1 MPEKVEI
8 EFIGI
13 PDDLLAD
20 SKKVQKEM
28 DAISAKLKAS
38 GVSQSAYNKALQAHK
53 EAANKSTEANQKS
66 RMSFTEVSSAIN
78 LVQQG
83 LQLAGQAYEATIG
96 STLKYANEV
105 RQLSQISGES
115 AENTSRFI
123 QVLDDYKIGT
133 DDALTATRA
142 LTKQGL
148 SPSIDTLAKL
158 SDQYRKLSSA
168 EEKNAFIMKNL
179 GKSGLQWVEVLNKG
193 SAAILKQGDAVA
205 DGLILNQK
213 QLDAA
218 RELEIAQD
226 NLGESWQQIS
236 MTIGNKAIPA
246 MTSAIDEFNNT
257 SRAIEIM
264 TESGMGWFE
273 VLDNMA
279 AMSPAYLDAL
289 KQANE
294 ETLAGRDAMLQN
306 SEAVE
311 ENTASLE
318 AQEAK
323 VKAISDANR
332 GFLGTLGQVSGAMTT
347 YEEGIANADAAL
359 AAHDITAEEHAETIT
374 KLGADYQAAAN
385 QILLSLLEI
394 KYTADGVFDD
404 TELNKYLT
412 AATKMGV
419 ITQEQRNQT
428 ISLYNEVEN
437 LDASLN
443 GTSSQIYHT
452 GERAADMADNFGI
465 ATAAAGDLTVA
476 AYEAAGGVGAVK
488 SQTLSMP
495 ASGTA
500 WDYYF
505 NIHVKGR
512 VPSLPSNFDGMG
524 GGMCFVRGTP
534 VTLSDGTTKPIEQVE
549 PGDKVRSYETDRGEF
564 VAGVVVKI
572 ITRDVT
578 EYLSVDGILV
588 TAEHPF
594 WIVDRGEWAKAG
606 ELKRGDI
613 LLRDNGGFQI
623 VKNIFH
629 IRSEVEVFNMTVEG
643 VHNYFAGGVLVHN
656 KAVGDD
662 DMDTPHA
669 SGGVFMIPQRYG
681 NEGFRL
687 GNGDTASGGEKLAIA
702 PQGKDFIDYDRMPR
716 IDEKK
721 LARAVVSALAQVDW

>member
-1 MPEKVEI
+1 MTEKVQI
-8 EFIGI
+8 EFEGV
-13 PDDLLAD
+13 DKLTAV
-20 SKKVQKEM
+20 SNKVQSEL
-28 DAISAKLKAS
+28 DATATKTK
-38 GVSQSAYNKALQAHK
+38 
-53 EAANKSTEANQKS
+53 AANNTAKI
-66 RMSFTEVSSAIN
+66 SFTEVASALN

-83 LQLAGQAYEATIG
+83 LQLAGKAYDATVG

-323 VKAISDANR
+323 IKAVSQANQEFMSALMGVDA
-332 GFLGTLGQVSGAMTT
+332 AMDTFQ
-347 YEEGIANADAAL
+347 EGMAEVDAAL
-359 AAHDITAEEHAETIT
+359 ADGSISVDEHKAKVAELEAQYEESTNRIILSIVESRLAIDGWTQAETH
-374 KLGADYQAAAN
+374 AY
-385 QILLSLLEI
+385 LEAG
-394 KYTADGVFDD
+394 KQLGVF
-404 TELNKYLT
+404 
-412 AATKMGV
+412 
-419 ITQEQRNQT
+419 TQETVNKT
-428 ISLYNEVEN
+428 HEIINEV
-437 LDASLN
+437 DATIAGFGEL
-443 GTSSQIYHT
+443 GSQMYHT
-452 GERAADMADNFGI
+452 GERAVDAADDFGVMGEG
-465 ATAAAGDLTVA
+465 AAALGDEIRSNALPAV
-476 AYEAAGGVGAVK
+476 GGLK
-488 SQTLSMP
+488 SQINGLP
-495 ASGTA
+495 PSGSA
-500 WDYYF
+500 WAYSF
-505 NIHVKGR
+505 TISVKGR
-512 VPSLPSNFDGMG
+512 VPSLPNNQGVDGSG
-524 GGMCFVRGTP
+524 LCFVRGTP
-534 VTLSDGTTKPIEQVE
+534 VTLSDGTTKPIEQVQ
-549 PGDKVRSYETDRGEF
+549 PGDEVRSYDTERGEF
-564 VAGVVVKI
+564 VVGVVVKI
-572 ITRDVT
+572 ITRDVV
-578 EYLSVDGILV
+578 EYLSIDGILV
-588 TAEHPF
+588 TPEHPF
-594 WIVDRGEWAKAG
+594 WIVDRGEWVKAG

-623 VKNIFH
+623 VKHIFH
-629 IRSEVEVFNMTVEG
+629 IRSGVEVFNMTVEG

-656 KAVGDD
+656 KQVGDD

-702 PQGKDFIDYDRMPR
+702 PQGKDFIDYNKLAALMPH
-716 IDEKK
+716 IDEKR
-721 LARAVVSALAQVDW
+721 LARSIVSAMSQVDW

>member
-1 MPEKVEI
+1 MTEKVQI
-8 EFIGI
+8 EFEGV
-13 PDDLLAD
+13 DKLTAV
-20 SKKVQKEM
+20 SNKVQKEL
-28 DAISAKLKAS
+28 DTTATKTK
-38 GVSQSAYNKALQAHK
+38 
-53 EAANKSTEANQKS
+53 AANTTAKI
-66 RMSFTEVSSAIN
+66 SFTEVASALN

-83 LQLAGQAYEATIG
+83 LQLAGKAYDATVG

-226 NLGESWQQIS
+226 TLGESWQQVS
-236 MTIGNKAIPA
+236 MTIGNAAIPA
-246 MTSAIDEFNNT
+246 LTQITDEFNNT
-257 SRAIEIM
+257 TRAIEIM
-264 TESGMGWFE
+264 KEQGLNPLTEMLTNSDGYI
-273 VLDNMA
+273 N
-279 AMSPAYLDAL
+279 AL

-294 ETLAGRDAMLQN
+294 ETQAQREMMLQN

-318 AQEAK
+318 EQEAALKK
-323 VKAISDANR
+323 VSDTNAGFISVLHNVDSAR
-332 GFLGTLGQVSGAMTT
+332 DEFLEGVAEIDGA
-347 YEEGIANADAAL
+347 L
-359 AAHDITAEEHAETIT
+359 
-374 KLGADYQAAAN
+374 
-385 QILLSLLEI
+385 
-394 KYTADGVFDD
+394 
-404 TELNKYLT
+404 
-412 AATKMGV
+412 
-419 ITQEQRNQT
+419 
-428 ISLYNEVEN
+428 
-437 LDASLN
+437 
-443 GTSSQIYHT
+443 
-452 GERAADMADNFGI
+452 
-465 ATAAAGDLTVA
+465 AAGDLSVDEHKAKLDELTAKYDDTKNAMLLSIAEMKLGTDGWTDAELNAYLEIGKGLGQFSEDTVREAKAIITEADLLVNSANNMGDQIYHVGERGSDA
-476 AYEAAGGVGAVK
+476 AELLGEFGAAGAEMGQKIAKEATPPVAGLK
-488 SQTLSMP
+488 SNLKALP
-495 ASGTA
+495 PSGTS
-500 WDYYF
+500 WQYSF
-505 NIHVKGR
+505 QISVSGR
-512 VPSLPSNFDGMG
+512 VPRLPSNQGVDGSG
-524 GGMCFVRGTP
+524 LCFVRGTP
-534 VTLSDGTTKPIEQVE
+534 VTLSDGTTKPIEQVQ
-549 PGDKVRSYETDRGEF
+549 PGDEVRSYDTDRGEF
-564 VAGVVVKI
+564 VTGNVVKI

-588 TAEHPF
+588 TSEHPF
-594 WIVDRGEWAKAG
+594 WIVDRGEWVKAG

-623 VKNIFH
+623 VKHIFH
-629 IRSEVEVFNMTVEG
+629 IRSGVEVFNMTVEG